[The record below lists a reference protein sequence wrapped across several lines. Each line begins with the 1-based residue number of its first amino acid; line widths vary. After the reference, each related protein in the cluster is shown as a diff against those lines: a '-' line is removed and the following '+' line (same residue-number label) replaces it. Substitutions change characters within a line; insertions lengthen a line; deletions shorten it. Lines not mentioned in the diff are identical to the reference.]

1 MGMAQEKMEV
11 DLELPPNSTTSDGNA
26 LRIANSVP
34 LINGFGDN
42 SQVFQADTLRVKR
55 NSTTFMSQHALL
67 FLPSPIRT
75 SASRLH
81 QIKQEEGMD
90 VVNKEAMH
98 EREVHTAIQISQSWE
113 DSLNLLDNHDKQKGG
128 RYTKPIDG
136 SFWKNCT
143 TDDIISKNTPT
154 LPQVAAPTNSSQ
166 CIQND
171 DDLDTPST
179 VKSIDLIPV
188 SQAASLTKWI
198 GKIKYHLMISQ
209 DTANIHPVTL
219 PSCQ

>member
-1 MGMAQEKMEV
+1 MDYCYGTKRADQEIQPGGLSLYERKPESIENFELSSGFILDMGMAQEKMEV

-42 SQVFQADTLRVKR
+42 SQ
-55 NSTTFMSQHALL
+55 L

-113 DSLNLLDNHDKQKGG
+113 DSLNL
-128 RYTKPIDG
+128 
-136 SFWKNCT
+136 
-143 TDDIISKNTPT
+143 
-154 LPQVAAPTNSSQ
+154 
-166 CIQND
+166 ND

>member
-1 MGMAQEKMEV
+1 MSLYEWKPESIENFELSSGFILDRGMAQEKMEV
-11 DLELPPNSTTSDGNA
+11 DLELSPNSTTSDGNA

-34 LINGFGDN
+34 LINGCGDN

-90 VVNKEAMH
+90 VVNREAMH

-113 DSLNLLDNHDKQKGG
+113 ENLKL
-128 RYTKPIDG
+128 
-136 SFWKNCT
+136 
-143 TDDIISKNTPT
+143 
-154 LPQVAAPTNSSQ
+154 
-166 CIQND
+166 ND
-171 DDLDTPST
+171 DDLDTPSA

-198 GKIKYHLMISQ
+198 GKKSQ
-209 DTANIHPVTL
+209 AHQH
-219 PSCQ
+219 C

>member
-1 MGMAQEKMEV
+1 MSLYERKPESIENFELSSGFILDMGMAQEKMEV
-11 DLELPPNSTTSDGNA
+11 DLELSPNSTTSDGNA

-67 FLPSPIRT
+67 FL
-75 SASRLH
+75 SASHLH

-90 VVNKEAMH
+90 VVNREAMH

-113 DSLNLLDNHDKQKGG
+113 ENLKL
-128 RYTKPIDG
+128 
-136 SFWKNCT
+136 
-143 TDDIISKNTPT
+143 
-154 LPQVAAPTNSSQ
+154 
-166 CIQND
+166 ND

-198 GKIKYHLMISQ
+198 GKKSQ
-209 DTANIHPVTL
+209 AHQH
-219 PSCQ
+219 C

>member
-1 MGMAQEKMEV
+1 MSLYEQKPESIENFELSSGFILDMGMAQEKMEV
-11 DLELPPNSTTSDGNA
+11 DLELSPNSTTSDGNA

-55 NSTTFMSQHALL
+55 NSMTFMSQHALL
-67 FLPSPIRT
+67 FLPSPICT

-90 VVNKEAMH
+90 VVNREAMH

-113 DSLNLLDNHDKQKGG
+113 ENLKL
-128 RYTKPIDG
+128 
-136 SFWKNCT
+136 
-143 TDDIISKNTPT
+143 
-154 LPQVAAPTNSSQ
+154 
-166 CIQND
+166 ND
-171 DDLDTPST
+171 DDLDIPSA

-198 GKIKYHLMISQ
+198 GKKSQ
-209 DTANIHPVTL
+209 AHQH
-219 PSCQ
+219 C